1 MTANSTTRPETFG
14 LSAVHPVNI
23 PLPTRIVT
31 AVPDPIDIGRRFGED
46 PEISVVD
53 AHVRAVMQ
61 HALDDLAAARRL
73 PVTG

>member
-1 MTANSTTRPETFG
+1 M
-14 LSAVHPVNI
+14 HPVNI

-31 AVPDPIDIGRRFGED
+31 AVPDPIDVEGGSVGT

-61 HALDDLAAARRL
+61 HALDDLAAAKPA